1 MCLGMSS
8 FLSHSYR
15 NTGSRIMVSA
25 CDECRPIS
33 KSPGRNLIG
42 FAWQSWARAD
52 HLDWDETTDCTVR
65 ISRLFSLSLS
75 LYDADTELMGPYV
88 L

>member
-1 MCLGMSS
+1 
-8 FLSHSYR
+8 
-15 NTGSRIMVSA
+15 MVSA

-42 FAWQSWARAD
+42 FAWPSWARAD
-52 HLDWDETTDCTVR
+52 HLDWDETTECTVR

-75 LYDADTELMGPYV
+75 LRCRHRIDGSVCTVVSSVTLICLNTLQFV
-88 L
+88 LYSL